1 MRAWLGHHARSI
13 VSTLA
18 NFGRAPLG
26 AALSVLVAGIA
37 LALPAGLY
45 LTIDNLQSAARGTVT
60 EPQISVFLALD
71 ASRAEVAQIET
82 HLKQDHRVQHY
93 RFVPR
98 DQALRELKQASGI
111 PDLVDSLPQNPLPDA
126 FVVSAQDSSPQS
138 LEALRDEIKQ
148 WPRVAL
154 VQLDAA
160 WARRLDAVLRF
171 GQLAVALLAA
181 LLACAL
187 IAIMFNN
194 IRLQVLTRRDE
205 IEVAK
210 LIGATDAFIRRPFL
224 YYGALQG
231 CAGGALAWLVVSAC
245 VWLANRQL
253 GELSHL
259 YAALFQLRYLSAAD
273 SLWLLGL
280 PAALGWLG
288 AWMSVHRHL
297 QLLEP
302 PRPK

>member
-1 MRAWLGHHARSI
+1 MRAWLGHHARSMA
-13 VSTLA
+13 STLA
-18 NFGRAPLG
+18 SVGRAPLG

-45 LTIDNLQSAARGTVT
+45 LTIDNLQNAARGLAT
-60 EPQISVFLALD
+60 EPQISVFMALD
-71 ASRAEVAQIET
+71 ASRAEVAQIEAR
-82 HLKQDHRVQHY
+82 LKQNPRVQRY

-111 PDLVDSLPQNPLPDA
+111 ADLVDSLPQNPLPDA
-126 FVVSAQDSSPQS
+126 FVVGAQDSSPQS
-138 LEALRDEIKQ
+138 LEALRDEIRQ

-171 GQLAVALLAA
+171 GQLAVGLLAA
-181 LLACAL
+181 LLAFAL
-187 IAIMFNN
+187 VAVMFNN

-210 LIGATDAFIRRPFL
+210 LIGATDAFIQRPFL

-231 CAGGALAWLVVSAC
+231 CAGGVLAWLVVNAC

-273 SLWLLGL
+273 SLGLLGL
-280 PAALGWLG
+280 PTALGWLG

-297 QLLEP
+297 KLLEP
-302 PRPK
+302 SQPK